1 MSALS
6 TATRIS
12 EFDLEG
18 IQDEPWLTKKQR
30 ELVQS
35 LIRNKYHVKMTA
47 EDLGIIYRT
56 TQKRV
61 RVLKKKIL
69 KMQVDDFIPEG
80 MIATG
85 TSTYYSV
92 DEETGEKREKGQWI
106 KTKRSD
112 VDELEAIKYVTKKL
126 AKKVDGIA
134 EPKDVPVYTEDGM
147 LVVYVTTDM
156 HLGEYAWREETGK
169 DVNTESVYN
178 NTLGAAVLLNKTTP
192 RAKNAIVLDLGDTM
206 HASNDANRTK
216 SGNELDVD
224 TRHAKVFKMLV
235 DLKIKMIDMALEKH
249 ENVKYVIVPGN
260 HSDLI
265 GHYLVAMLSAYYRN
279 EPRFEVDESAAMHK
293 YHRFGKTLLGFHHGH
308 ATKLQRLPE
317 VMVWDRKEDI
327 SDTDYRYW
335 LTGHVHRDTVIDNPI
350 CRMESFRN
358 LTSNDAWAAGAGYRG
373 TKQAVAIT
381 YSDTYGEIARNTVS
395 IAEVENANGNI

>member
-1 MSALS
+1 M
-6 TATRIS
+6 TTRNRIS
-12 EFDLEG
+12 EFDLES
-18 IQDEPWLTKKQR
+18 IKDEPWLTNKQR
-30 ELVQS
+30 DLVQA
-35 LIRNKYHVKMTA
+35 LLKNNYHVKMT
-47 EDLGIIYRT
+47 GIEMGINPRT
-56 TQKRV
+56 VQRRV
-61 RVLKKKIL
+61 KVLKKKIL
-69 KMQVDDFIPEG
+69 KMQVDDYIPEG

-92 DEETGEKREKGQWI
+92 DEETGEKKEKGQWI
-106 KTKRSD
+106 KTKRSEQ
-112 VDELEAIKYVTKKL
+112 DELEAIKYVTKKL

-134 EPKDVPVYTEDGM
+134 EPKKIPEYTEDGM

-156 HLGEYAWREETGK
+156 HLGEYAWKEETGK

-178 NTLGAAVLLNKTTP
+178 NTLGAATLLNKTTP
-192 RAKNAIVLDLGDTM
+192 MAKTAIVLDLGDTL

-216 SGNELDVD
+216 SGHELDVD

-249 ENVKYVIVPGN
+249 EEVRYVIVPGN

-279 EPRFEVDESAAMHK
+279 EPRFSVDESAAMHK
-293 YHRFGKTLLGFHHGH
+293 YYKFGKTLLGFHHGH

-335 LTGHVHRDTVIDNPI
+335 LTGHVHKEKFIDNPI
-350 CRMESFRN
+350 ASMESFRN
-358 LTSNDAWAAGAGYRG
+358 LTPNDAWAQGSGYRG
-373 TKQAVAIT
+373 IKQAVAIT
-381 YSDTYGEIARNTVS
+381 YSDKYGEIARNTVS
-395 IAEVENANGNI
+395 IQEVMDSINNG